1 MQYKDDISFNFF
13 DLNFYFYTKKTN
25 FATLK
30 KGYSKNNF

>member
-1 MQYKDDISFNFF
+1 MQYEDYISFIFF

-30 KGYSKNNF
+30 NSLFKK

>member
-13 DLNFYFYTKKTN
+13 DLNFNMYTKKTN

-30 KGYSKNNF
+30 NSLFKK